1 MFYNMHSFSN
11 EGELFDPPQRVE
23 DSEVYKVFGNDYIVT
38 MPWSDTEW
46 KVGPVQQERSRNYEY
61 SKHGSAEELCAL
73 CVATQVW
80 GPSVGRKTVMKLK
93 IQ

>member
-1 MFYNMHSFSN
+1 MDASTYEN
-11 EGELFDPPQRVE
+11 ELFDPPQRVE
-23 DSEVYKVFGNDYIVT
+23 DSETYKVFGTDYIVT

-46 KVGPVQQERSRNYEY
+46 KMGPIQQERYRNYEY
-61 SKHGSAEELCAL
+61 SKHGSVEELCAL

-80 GPSVGRKTVMKLK
+80 GPSVGRKAVMKLK